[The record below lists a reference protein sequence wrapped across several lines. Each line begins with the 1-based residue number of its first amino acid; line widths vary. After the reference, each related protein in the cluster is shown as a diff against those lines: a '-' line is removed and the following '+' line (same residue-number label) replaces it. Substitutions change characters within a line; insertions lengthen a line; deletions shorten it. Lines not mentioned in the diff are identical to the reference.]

1 MNSKNTPPPDLSPFI
16 SAISAR
22 FRPAQS
28 LAEATHRFSTAEI
41 KEAIRDLNP
50 ALEVNDKQVFEAMQQ
65 SGFIFNTARG
75 SQSLRF
81 QWLLVEK

>member
-1 MNSKNTPPPDLSPFI
+1 MSINTPPQLDLSPYI
-16 SAISAR
+16 SALSAR
-22 FRPAQS
+22 FRPAET
-28 LAEATHRFSTAEI
+28 AGEATHRFSTAEI
-41 KEAIRDLNP
+41 KEAIKDINP
-50 ALEVNDKQVFEAMQQ
+50 ALEVNDKQVFDAMQQ